1 MFYFYFHQKK
11 SLDEAED
18 HTEAI
23 DQPLIDSIAN
33 KIEDSVKNVLA
44 RQEEDREKVQ
54 ELIDVTQYKIK
65 TKENDSS
72 IEM

>member
-1 MFYFYFHQKK
+1 M
-11 SLDEAED
+11 DEAED